1 MSKELTPLPTK
12 GLMAIVLVADIAEKL
27 SSFDVGENVQH
38 PDHFPVDAAE
48 RGDYSRKARRWSG
61 AR

>member
-1 MSKELTPLPTK
+1 
-12 GLMAIVLVADIAEKL
+12 MAIVLVADIAEKL